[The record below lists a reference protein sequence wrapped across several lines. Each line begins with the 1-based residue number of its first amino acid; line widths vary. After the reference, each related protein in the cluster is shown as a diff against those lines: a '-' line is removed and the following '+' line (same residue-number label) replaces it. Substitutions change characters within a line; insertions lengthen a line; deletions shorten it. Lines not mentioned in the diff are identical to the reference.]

1 MDQTRSRSTRINACL
16 ASRRCID
23 GRPYFFMFET
33 LSVLVVQ
40 LYYEK
45 LPMYIQAILEMTLS
59 AIQKES
65 DAVARQAIT
74 FWTTVCDVEY
84 DMLNSDEGEVETSF
98 FVCSI
103 PVLMRGLITAE

>member
-1 MDQTRSRSTRINACL
+1 MLVSHRGGVSKAIIFLRLINSKAL
-16 ASRRCID
+16 H
-23 GRPYFFMFET
+23 PW
-33 LSVLVVQ
+33 Q

-65 DAVARQAIT
+65 DAVARQATT

-84 DMLNSDEGEVETSF
+84 DMLNSDEGEVRYYFLCVEIS
-98 FVCSI
+98 
-103 PVLMRGLITAE
+103 VLMRRFTSAEQMQEVYQGGA

>member
-1 MDQTRSRSTRINACL
+1 MDQTRSRSTRINVCL
-16 ASRRCID
+16 ASQRYTESHPSSLMDKISEV
-23 GRPYFFMFET
+23 FSF
-33 LSVLVVQ
+33 LQ

-84 DMLNSDEGEVETSF
+84 DMLNSDEGEVKR
-98 FVCSI
+98 FVC
-103 PVLMRGLITAE
+103 VC